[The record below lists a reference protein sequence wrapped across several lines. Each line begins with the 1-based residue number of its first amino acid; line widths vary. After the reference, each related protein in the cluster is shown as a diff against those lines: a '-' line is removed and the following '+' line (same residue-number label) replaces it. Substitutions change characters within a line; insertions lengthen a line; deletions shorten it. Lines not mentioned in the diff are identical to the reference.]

1 MEKPAKKITR
11 FVNTLNG
18 STVEVNWFLDTSSK
32 KPRLKSYAVP
42 SKNLPERKTFYDVKP
57 SKQ

>member
-1 MEKPAKKITR
+1 MEKSAKKITR

-42 SKNLPERKTFYDVKP
+42 SKNLPERKTQNHRNNVYV
-57 SKQ
+57 